1 VAFIVIAVPVGAC
14 AGILV
19 WASAHS
25 AANTGAAQ
33 PIERPKAPAGEGL

>member
-19 WASAHS
+19 WASSHAEVS
-25 AANTGAAQ
+25 TGAAH
-33 PIERPKAPAGEGL
+33 PVERPKAPEGL